1 MLRSSPNQTQ
11 GLPRYA
17 VNSNT
22 VTVQLCSTFFNRD
35 NYTLYLWFK
44 GSVIILGC
52 GAIESS
58 LDPFMCAI
66 FSLMS
71 ASLLIEARL

>member
-17 VNSNT
+17 VNSYT

-52 GAIESS
+52 GATESEVLS
-58 LDPFMCAI
+58 CV
-66 FSLMS
+66 SSS
-71 ASLLIEARL
+71 ASLLIEAGL